1 MGVNGF
7 LLATQSP
14 AAAWMPPRLRLPAV
28 LGLMLLS
35 LSGCSMV
42 SSRASA
48 PSEMASPPIG
58 DLPPRPADPL
68 AAFAARAQLGQEELV
83 GSPPVPVR
91 LVRAYNSG
99 GGRPCRQ
106 LLLGSVSTGRQALY
120 CEAAPGQWE
129 AVRPLLQNGSPSR
142 S

>member
-7 LLATQSP
+7 PLATQSP
-14 AAAWMPPRLRLPAV
+14 AAARMLPRLRLPAV
-28 LGLMLLS
+28 LGLVLLS

-48 PSEMASPPIG
+48 PSDMASPPIG

-91 LVRAYNSG
+91 LMRAYNSG

-106 LLLGSVSTGRQALY
+106 LLLGSMATGRQALY
-120 CEAAPGQWE
+120 CETMPGQWD
-129 AVRPLLQNGSPSR
+129 AVRPLLQNGPPIR
-142 S
+142 P